1 MHVLL
6 FHHLKCWES
15 LHSYVY
21 TWINVGK
28 NVEKREPIYFWWEC
42 KLAQETSNC
51 QHLLDHQKSKRVS
64 KKHLF
69 LLYRLCQSLYVDHN
83 KLWKILKEMGIPDHL
98 TCLLRNLYA
107 GQEAIVRIR
116 HGTIDWFQIRKGMHQ
131 SCMLS
136 LCLLN
141 LYAEYIM
148 WNAGL
153 DEAQPVIK
161 ISGRN
166 INNLICR
173 WHHPYCRKQKRTK
186 EPLDECERGDF
197 KKLV

>member
-1 MHVLL
+1 MLFHPSYHVAGASPLPLVVRYIFLVGSNILLSTVLQQQVVSSCRRRWMHVLL

-15 LHSYVY
+15 IHSYVY

-51 QHLLDHQKSKRVS
+51 QHLLDRQKSQRVS

-83 KLWKILKEMGIPDHL
+83 KLWKILKEMGISDHL

-107 GQEAIVRIR
+107 G
-116 HGTIDWFQIRKGMHQ
+116 
-131 SCMLS
+131 
-136 LCLLN
+136 
-141 LYAEYIM
+141 
-148 WNAGL
+148 
-153 DEAQPVIK
+153 
-161 ISGRN
+161 
-166 INNLICR
+166 
-173 WHHPYCRKQKRTK
+173 
-186 EPLDECERGDF
+186 
-197 KKLV
+197 KKSNS